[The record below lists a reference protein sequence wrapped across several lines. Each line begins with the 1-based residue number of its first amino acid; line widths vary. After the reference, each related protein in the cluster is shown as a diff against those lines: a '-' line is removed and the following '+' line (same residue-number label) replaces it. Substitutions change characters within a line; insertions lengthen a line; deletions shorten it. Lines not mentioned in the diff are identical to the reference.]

1 MLSPGLP
8 PFYVYILSFS
18 PRFSSVQNLHTTFV
32 KHSDTITGGQQAVV
46 CLKGTEYDT
55 AKIEERPEWNTLLL
69 M

>member
-1 MLSPGLP
+1 MMSPGLP
-8 PFYVYILSFS
+8 PFYVYILSFET
-18 PRFSSVQNLHTTFV
+18 RFSSVKKLHTTFV
-32 KHSDTITGGQQAVV
+32 KHSDTIAGGQQTVV